1 MTEMHWF
8 NGIQTEQL
16 PIDDRAAAF
25 GDGCFTTIAISH
37 RQPEFLHEHL
47 QRLQTTATR
56 LRLNGVDFPALK
68 QEIETISK
76 TYTRAVLRVSLS
88 RGQSQSGY
96 GFANNI
102 IANHWISVRP
112 WPEHV
117 RAWAELGIQVRLCD
131 TRLSQNSV
139 LAGLKHSNRLEQVL
153 ARAEWCDAEF
163 AEGLMCDTDDFVI
176 EGTCSNLFFVD
187 EQGTLCT
194 PSLHLSGVD
203 GIIRQQILLEA
214 ELKGLSIRVDDF
226 QLDALLHA
234 REVFM
239 SNCVMG
245 IVPVISCDGRQ
256 WPVGVLTRELQYHL
270 ISSKRNV
277 QHS

>member
-1 MTEMHWF
+1 MHWF
-8 NGIQTEQL
+8 NGTQTEHL
-16 PIDDRAAAF
+16 PINDRSAAF

-37 RQPEFLHEHL
+37 RQPEFLPQHL

-56 LRLNGVDFPALK
+56 LRFNGVDFPALK
-68 QEIETISK
+68 QEIETISR
-76 TYTRAVLRVSLS
+76 TYTHAVLRVNIS

-96 GFANNI
+96 PYAQNV
-102 IANHWISVRP
+102 IANRWISVRA

-117 RAWAELGIQVRLCD
+117 TVWAEQGIHVRLCE
-131 TRLSQNSV
+131 TRLSQNGL
-139 LAGLKHSNRLEQVL
+139 LAGLKHCNRLEQVL
-153 ARAEWCDAEF
+153 ARAEWSDIQF
-163 AEGLMCDTDDFVI
+163 AEGLMRDTDDFVI

-214 ELKGLSIRVDDF
+214 ELKGLAVRVDDF
-226 QLDALLHA
+226 QLDALLA
-234 REVFM
+234 AQEVFM

-245 IVPVISCDGRQ
+245 VVPVISCEGRQ
-256 WPVGVLTRELQYHL
+256 WPVGALTRALQNQL
-270 ISSKRNV
+270 ISTKRNV
-277 QHS
+277 PSL